1 MSTEKE
7 LASLSFAEAPKII
20 TGSVPGPE
28 GKKILN
34 DSMNYESMARG
45 AGAFPLVCDEG
56 KGATVKDPDGNIFID
71 ITAGVAV
78 TSVGRCHPRVQE
90 TIKGQMTRL
99 MHGGD
104 WSNTKRAELAK
115 KISSIM
121 PDGLRDNCV
130 TYFAQ
135 GGSGAV
141 ETAIKF
147 ARKITGRGQILAF
160 HGDYHGVWCGSGSL
174 TTGDQYRQG
183 YGPFIPGVI
192 HAPYP
197 YCYRCCF
204 GLEYPACKLQ
214 CAQYVNY
221 VLNTPY
227 TGADDVGMVIVE
239 PLQGEGGYV
248 VPPPGW
254 FEIIKQA
261 CEKHGA
267 LLVADEVQAG
277 AGRTG
282 KMWSIEHDGIE
293 PDMLTWGKGM
303 GGDLPNAGVCIR
315 KDLAQ
320 KIEESSQPNT
330 FAGNALTAAVTLTN
344 IEILSEN
351 EFELVKRAGLLGDKI
366 QGWLKDGAK
375 DLRTIGEVRGRGLMI
390 GIEMVKDKNTRE
402 PLDGDTMG
410 SLIMNML
417 KRGVVMV
424 PCGRYGN
431 VFRFMPS
438 LVLTEEYA
446 KKATDIFLET
456 IKEVEAD
463 DN

>member
-1 MSTEKE
+1 M
-7 LASLSFAEAPKII
+7 
-20 TGSVPGPE
+20 
-28 GKKILN
+28 
-34 DSMNYESMARG
+34 
-45 AGAFPLVCDEG
+45 
-56 KGATVKDPDGNIFID
+56 
-71 ITAGVAV
+71 
-78 TSVGRCHPRVQE
+78 
-90 TIKGQMTRL
+90 
-99 MHGGD
+99 
-104 WSNTKRAELAK
+104 
-115 KISSIM
+115 
-121 PDGLRDNCV
+121 
-130 TYFAQ
+130 
-135 GGSGAV
+135 
-141 ETAIKF
+141 
-147 ARKITGRGQILAF
+147 AF

-214 CAQYVNY
+214 CAKYVDY
-221 VLNTPY
+221 VLNSPY
-227 TGADDVGMVIVE
+227 TGADDVGMLIVE
-239 PLQGEGGYV
+239 PLQGEGGYI

-254 FEIIKQA
+254 LKVIRDA

-267 LLVADEVQAG
+267 LIVADEVQAG

-303 GGDLPNAGVCIR
+303 GGDLPNAGISIR

-351 EFELVKRAGLLGDKI
+351 NFELVKRAGLLGEKI
-366 QGWLKDGAK
+366 QGWLKDGAR
-375 DLRTIGEVRGRGLMI
+375 DIRTIGEVRGRGLMI

-402 PLDGDTMG
+402 PLDGNTMG
-410 SLIMNML
+410 SLIVNML

-446 KKATDIFLET
+446 KKASDIFLET

-463 DN
+463 GK

>member
-1 MSTEKE
+1 MISEKD
-7 LASLSFAEAPKII
+7 LAALSYGEAPKII
-20 TGSVPGPE
+20 TDTVPGPE

-78 TSVGRCHPRVQE
+78 TSVGRCHPRIQE

-121 PDGLRDNCV
+121 PAGLRDNCV

-147 ARKITGRGQILAF
+147 ARKITGRSQILAF

-204 GLEYPACKLQ
+204 GLEYPACNLQ
-214 CAQYVNY
+214 CAKYVDY
-221 VLNTPY
+221 VLNSPY
-227 TGADDVGMVIVE
+227 TGADDVGMLIVE

-254 FEIIKQA
+254 FEIIKEA
-261 CEKHGA
+261 CKKHGA
-267 LLVADEVQAG
+267 LLAADEVQAG

-320 KIEESSQPNT
+320 KIGDGSQPNT
-330 FAGNALTAAVTLTN
+330 FAGNALTAAVSLTN

-351 EFELVKRAGLLGDKI
+351 NFELVKRAGLLGDKI
-366 QGWLKDGAK
+366 QGWLKDGAR
-375 DLRTIGEVRGRGLMI
+375 DIRTIGEVRGRGLMI

-402 PLDGDTMG
+402 PLDGNTMG
-410 SLIMNML
+410 SLIVNML
-417 KRGVVMV
+417 KHGVVMV

-446 KKATDIFLET
+446 KKASDIFLET
-456 IKEVEAD
+456 I
-463 DN
+463 NR

>member
-1 MSTEKE
+1 M
-7 LASLSFAEAPKII
+7 
-20 TGSVPGPE
+20 
-28 GKKILN
+28 
-34 DSMNYESMARG
+34 
-45 AGAFPLVCDEG
+45 
-56 KGATVKDPDGNIFID
+56 
-71 ITAGVAV
+71 
-78 TSVGRCHPRVQE
+78 
-90 TIKGQMTRL
+90 
-99 MHGGD
+99 
-104 WSNTKRAELAK
+104 
-115 KISSIM
+115 
-121 PDGLRDNCV
+121 
-130 TYFAQ
+130 
-135 GGSGAV
+135 
-141 ETAIKF
+141 
-147 ARKITGRGQILAF
+147 
-160 HGDYHGVWCGSGSL
+160 
-174 TTGDQYRQG
+174 
-183 YGPFIPGVI
+183 
-192 HAPYP
+192 
-197 YCYRCCF
+197 
-204 GLEYPACKLQ
+204 
-214 CAQYVNY
+214 
-221 VLNTPY
+221 
-227 TGADDVGMVIVE
+227 
-239 PLQGEGGYV
+239 
-248 VPPPGW
+248 PPPGW

-277 AGRTG
+277 TGRTG
-282 KMWSIEHDGIE
+282 SMWSIEHDGIE
-293 PDMLTWGKGM
+293 PDMLVWGKGM

-410 SLIMNML
+410 GLIMNML
-417 KRGVVMV
+417 KRGVVIV

>member
-1 MSTEKE
+1 
-7 LASLSFAEAPKII
+7 
-20 TGSVPGPE
+20 
-28 GKKILN
+28 
-34 DSMNYESMARG
+34 
-45 AGAFPLVCDEG
+45 
-56 KGATVKDPDGNIFID
+56 
-71 ITAGVAV
+71 
-78 TSVGRCHPRVQE
+78 
-90 TIKGQMTRL
+90 
-99 MHGGD
+99 
-104 WSNTKRAELAK
+104 
-115 KISSIM
+115 
-121 PDGLRDNCV
+121 
-130 TYFAQ
+130 
-135 GGSGAV
+135 
-141 ETAIKF
+141 
-147 ARKITGRGQILAF
+147 
-160 HGDYHGVWCGSGSL
+160 
-174 TTGDQYRQG
+174 
-183 YGPFIPGVI
+183 
-192 HAPYP
+192 
-197 YCYRCCF
+197 
-204 GLEYPACKLQ
+204 
-214 CAQYVNY
+214 
-221 VLNTPY
+221 
-227 TGADDVGMVIVE
+227 MVIVE

-277 AGRTG
+277 TGRTG

-303 GGDLPNAGVCIR
+303 GGDLPNAGISIR

-351 EFELVKRAGLLGDKI
+351 DFELVKRAGLLGDKI
-366 QGWLKDGAK
+366 QGWLKDGAR

-402 PLDGDTMG
+402 PLDGDSMG
-410 SLIMNML
+410 SLIVNML

>member
-121 PDGLRDNCV
+121 PAGLRDNCV

-147 ARKITGRGQILAF
+147 ARKITGRSQILAF

-214 CAQYVNY
+214 CAKYVDY
-221 VLNTPY
+221 VLNSPY
-227 TGADDVGMVIVE
+227 TGADDVGMLIVE
-239 PLQGEGGYV
+239 PLQGEGGYI

-254 FEIIKQA
+254 LKVIRDA

-267 LLVADEVQAG
+267 LIVADEVQAG

-303 GGDLPNAGVCIR
+303 GGDLPNAGISIR

-351 EFELVKRAGLLGDKI
+351 NFELVKRAGLLGEKI
-366 QGWLKDGAK
+366 QGWLKDGAR
-375 DLRTIGEVRGRGLMI
+375 DIRTIGEVRGRGLMI

-402 PLDGDTMG
+402 TLDGNTMG
-410 SLIMNML
+410 SLIVNML

-446 KKATDIFLET
+446 KKASDIFLET

-463 DN
+463 GK